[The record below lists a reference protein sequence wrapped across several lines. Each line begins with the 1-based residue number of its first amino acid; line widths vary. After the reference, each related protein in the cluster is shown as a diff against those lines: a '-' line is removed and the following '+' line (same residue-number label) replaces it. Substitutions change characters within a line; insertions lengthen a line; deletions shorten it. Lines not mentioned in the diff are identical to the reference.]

1 MTADSRIDWR
11 LVLAG
16 VLLLG
21 LGVALTVGTG
31 AVSVPDQF
39 SPLAEEGDEIEG
51 AETGREV
58 FLAPAD
64 TPEGDQYADLND
76 EGELELDV
84 SELPPEATT
93 TLDDVFV
100 VGFEPENDT
109 TTDGDVRTARI
120 GVSMLE
126 DELADE
132 FGLDPGAVT
141 FVDATGAEIAS
152 DRADLSGD
160 TAITLNDGDQE
171 PISVQIDTR
180 GAEGQTDGE
189 LGANTAA
196 ASTLTL
202 QVLADVRVGV
212 ADLRILEQP
221 TAEQRLIGTAANP
234 DEEVFVEVGL
244 TDRNG
249 NLIEGI
255 ERDAA
260 VTVRLDP
267 VASNAATSDEPVTIA
282 EDVDVDEGTARV
294 DLRELDHL
302 MDGTELG
309 PAGPLGAYEI
319 EIEIDADAT
328 TSNEPVT
335 IRGETVE
342 LVHRAIDVNGDGVST
357 FATPIDLATD
367 VRTTF
372 TATPEAGFGATAFAA
387 GSGGV
392 ADNQVASAT
401 ISRFDGPGLGPS
413 GLDGEY
419 EVGFADD
426 QAQQVHQGYF
436 LQVEGGAEPRETE
449 RIGLNYRQG
458 GLDQPAE
465 FELAPGAHLLGTVPN
480 TADPREYEATI
491 AEDAGVEFTDVFE
504 PTVGGPSAP
513 NDEVGPADT
522 YWVIIEEDGQERFV
536 FVPGFDP
543 EE

>member
-1 MTADSRIDWR
+1 MSDEHPINWQ
-11 LVLAG
+11 LVVVGLALLGIG
-16 VLLLG
+16 VLL
-21 LGVALTVGTG
+21 AIGTG
-31 AVSVPDQF
+31 AVSVPEAF

-100 VGFEPENDT
+100 VGFEPENET

-120 GVSMLE
+120 GVSMIE

-132 FGLDPGAVT
+132 FGLDPDAVT
-141 FVDATGAEIAS
+141 FVDATGDEIAS
-152 DRADLSGD
+152 DRADLSSD
-160 TAITLNDGDQE
+160 TAITLHPDDRE
-171 PISVQIDTR
+171 AISVQIDTR
-180 GAEGQTDGE
+180 GAEGQED
-189 LGANTAA
+189 LGRDLETAA
-196 ASTLTL
+196 ESTVTL

-212 ADLRILEQP
+212 EDLRILEQP
-221 TAEQRLIGTAANP
+221 TDEQRLIGTAANP
-234 DEEVFVEVGL
+234 DEEVPIEVGL

-255 ERDAA
+255 ERDEA

-267 VASNAATSDEPVTIA
+267 VDPNAATSDGPVTIA
-282 EDVDVDEGTARV
+282 EDVDVTDGTAEV

-302 MDGTELG
+302 MQGSELN
-309 PAGPLGAYEI
+309 PEGPLGGYEL

-328 TSNEPVT
+328 ASDDAVT
-335 IRGETVE
+335 VTGETVE
-342 LVHRAIDVNGDGVST
+342 LVHRAIEVPGDGVTT

-367 VRTTF
+367 IRTTF
-372 TATPEAGFGATAFAA
+372 AADEAVGLTDDSFAEGQGA
-387 GSGGV
+387 V
-392 ADNQVASAT
+392 ADNAVEAAT
-401 ISRFDGPGLGPS
+401 VSRFDGPGLGDTGYES
-413 GLDGEY
+413 GL
-419 EVGFADD
+419 ADD

-436 LQVEGGAEPRETE
+436 LQVEGGAEPRQTE

-465 FELAPGAHLLGTVPN
+465 FDLEPGAHLLGTVPN

-491 AEDAGVEFTDVFE
+491 TEDAGVEFTDVFQ
-504 PTVGGPSAP
+504 PTVGGPSDAD
-513 NDEVGPADT
+513 DEVGPTDA
-522 YWVIIEEDGQERFV
+522 YWAIVEEDGQERFV

-543 EE
+543 ED